1 MPLVEFQE
9 CRLGALVVQDSALS
23 PRISAEG
30 VKSSKVSARYH
41 LQLSPLGERTRH
53 RVTVRLMPYLML
65 VYLFAYIDRA
75 NISVAKLKM
84 QGDLGFDDSLI
95 GFGAGIFFV
104 GYFLLE
110 VPSTLTVERWSARKL
125 LSLIMIVW
133 GLVAVGC
140 GFIQTRNQFVILR
153 FLLGAAESG
162 FFPGVIVYLS
172 HWYRFEDRARAKTYF
187 MMTQP
192 LAILIGVGLSR
203 WILETVYWRGLASWR
218 WVFILEGIP
227 PILLGIFSFFYL
239 TDRPSDAHWLEQE
252 EKNWLNSALTEEAK
266 EREAAGRVK
275 ILAALRHPYTLLLI
289 LIYFF
294 ITSGNQGLIFFL
306 PSVIDEMKQLTVTT
320 RTVMTMLPYV
330 LGFFTILLVGMSAQ
344 RTGERRWHIAGPVLF
359 GGTTL
364 LAAIAAGHHT
374 AWVLVFFIL
383 TMGTS
388 QAFLPAFWTMP
399 TSYLGKSAAAT
410 AVGLINSFGSL
421 GGFMGPY
428 VFGYLRTATGSWRA
442 GLLALSGFCFISGSL
457 ALGIRKRST
466 LHFEHDKT

>member
-1 MPLVEFQE
+1 
-9 CRLGALVVQDSALS
+9 
-23 PRISAEG
+23 
-30 VKSSKVSARYH
+30 
-41 LQLSPLGERTRH
+41 
-53 RVTVRLMPYLML
+53 MPYLML

-75 NISVAKLKM
+75 NISIAKIKM

-110 VPSTLTVERWSARKL
+110 VPSTLIVERWSARKL
-125 LSLIMIVW
+125 LSVIMIAW
-133 GLVAVGC
+133 GILATAS
-140 GFIQTRNQFVILR
+140 GFIQTRQEFIVLR

-172 HWYRFEDRARAKTYF
+172 HWYRIEDRARAKTYF

-192 LAILIGVGLSR
+192 LAIVIGFAVSR
-203 WILETVYWRGLASWR
+203 WILETVHWQGLSSWR

-227 PILLGIFSFFYL
+227 PVLLGVFNFFYL
-239 TDRPSDAHWLEQE
+239 TDRPNDAHWLARD
-252 EKNWLNSALTEEAK
+252 EKEWLNGALMEEAR
-266 EREAAGRVK
+266 EREAEGRVS

-294 ITSGNQGLIFFL
+294 ITSSNQGLIFFL
-306 PSVIDEMKQLTVTT
+306 PSVINEMQEMSVTT

-330 LGFFTILLVGMSAQ
+330 LGFFTIMLAGFSAQ
-344 RTGERRWHIAGPVLF
+344 RTGERRWHIAAPMLA
-359 GGTTL
+359 GTVML
-364 LAAIAAGHHT
+364 LAAIASGTHNAV
-374 AWVLVFFIL
+374 VLTFFIL
-383 TMGTS
+383 AAGTS
-388 QAFLPAFWTMP
+388 QAFLPAFWTLP

-421 GGFMGPY
+421 GGFVGPF
-428 VFGYLRTATGSWRA
+428 VFGYLRTATGSWRSGLLA
-442 GLLALSGFCFISGSL
+442 VSGFSLLSGLLAL
-457 ALGIRKRST
+457 AIRTRGK

>member
-1 MPLVEFQE
+1 
-9 CRLGALVVQDSALS
+9 
-23 PRISAEG
+23 
-30 VKSSKVSARYH
+30 
-41 LQLSPLGERTRH
+41 
-53 RVTVRLMPYLML
+53 MPYLML

-75 NISVAKLKM
+75 NISIAKIGM

-104 GYFLLE
+104 GYFVLE
-110 VPSTLTVERWSARKL
+110 VPSTLLVERWSARKL
-125 LSLIMIVW
+125 LSSIMIVW
-133 GLVAVGC
+133 GVVATAS
-140 GFIQTRNQFVILR
+140 GFIQTRQQFVILR

-192 LAILIGVGLSR
+192 LAILTGIGLSR
-203 WILETVYWRGLASWR
+203 WILETAHWRGLASWR

-227 PILLGIFSFFYL
+227 PVLLGLFSFFYL
-239 TDRPSDAHWLEQE
+239 TDRPNGARWLGQE
-252 EKNWLNSALTEEAK
+252 EKDWLNSALNEEAL
-266 EREAAGRVK
+266 EREAAGRVS

-289 LIYFF
+289 FIYFF

-306 PSVIDEMKQLTVTT
+306 PSVVDEMKQLSVTM
-320 RTVMTMLPYV
+320 RTAMTMLPYL
-330 LGFFTILLVGMSAQ
+330 LGFFTILLVGISAQ

-359 GGTTL
+359 GGLMT
-364 LAAIAAGHHT
+364 LAAIAAGQNI
-374 AWVLVFFIL
+374 AWVLTFFIL

-421 GGFMGPY
+421 GGFAGPF

-442 GLLALSGFCFISGSL
+442 GLFALSACCFLSGFLALTIRSGS
-457 ALGIRKRST
+457 K
-466 LHFEHDKT
+466 LHLEHDKTEA

>member
-1 MPLVEFQE
+1 L
-9 CRLGALVVQDSALS
+9 D
-23 PRISAEG
+23 
-30 VKSSKVSARYH
+30 
-41 LQLSPLGERTRH
+41 ERTRR
-53 RVTVRLMPYLML
+53 RVTLRLMPYLML

-110 VPSTLTVERWSARKL
+110 VPSTLIVERWSARKL

-133 GLVAVGC
+133 GVVATAS
-140 GFIQTRNQFVILR
+140 GFIQTRQQFVVLR
-153 FLLGAAESG
+153 FILGAAESG

-192 LAILIGVGLSR
+192 LAILTGFAVSR
-203 WILETVYWRGLASWR
+203 FILETVHWQGLASWR

-227 PILLGIFSFFYL
+227 PVLLGLFSFLYL
-239 TDRPSDAHWLEQE
+239 TDRPGDAHWLSQD
-252 EKNWLNSALTEEAK
+252 EKDWLTAALTEEAR
-266 EREAAGRVK
+266 EREAAGRVN
-275 ILAALRHPYTLLLI
+275 IMAALRHPYTLLLI

-294 ITSGNQGLIFFL
+294 ITSSNQGLIFFL
-306 PSVIDEMKQLTVTT
+306 PSVVDEMKQLSVTM

-330 LGFFTILLVGMSAQ
+330 LGFFTIMLVGFSAQ
-344 RTGERRWHIAGPVLF
+344 RTGERRWHVAAPMLF
-359 GGTTL
+359 GSVML
-364 LAAIAAGHHT
+364 LAAVAAGHHI
-374 AWVLVFFIL
+374 AWVLTFFIL
-383 TMGTS
+383 SAGTS
-388 QAFLPAFWTMP
+388 QAFLPAFWTLP

-421 GGFMGPY
+421 GGFAGPY
-428 VFGYLRTATGSWRA
+428 SFGYLRTATGTWQS
-442 GLLALSGFCFISGSL
+442 GLLALSAFSIFSGLL
-457 ALGIRKRST
+457 ALRIRTRSK